1 MKGVKRRMSH
11 KYFDALVLDIDG
23 TAVRSDKSV
32 DPRTIAAIEY
42 LHQLGVKVFLASG
55 RPPKGVFPV
64 AETLGLSAHG
74 GYILAFNG
82 ARIVNLQTGETFRNR
97 TIPPETVLE
106 LWREANHRQLGCMI
120 YGDGEIISN
129 GEPDVYMQSESDLSN
144 TPLTLRRGDNL
155 ELPAK
160 VFQTVLTGDPSTLE
174 ELATLLAP
182 RYKGKADIFH
192 SEPGYLECTSWGND
206 KAEGIKELFQM
217 LDISLERAICVGD
230 SYNDIPMI
238 RQAGVGVAMQNA
250 PKGVKAFADYVTD
263 RSADDGGIAEVVEE
277 FFA

>member
-1 MKGVKRRMSH
+1 MSH

-82 ARIVNLQTGETFRNR
+82 ARIVNLQTGETLRNR

-106 LWREANHRQLGCMI
+106 LWPEANHRQLGCMI

>member
-1 MKGVKRRMSH
+1 MSH

-155 ELPAK
+155 ELPLK

-217 LDISLERAICVGD
+217 LDISLERSICVGD

-238 RQAGVGVAMQNA
+238 RQAGIGVAMQNA
-250 PKGVKAFADYVTD
+250 PQGVKDKADYVTTN
-263 RSADDGGIAEVVEE
+263 SADDGGIAEIVSK
-277 FFA
+277 FFR